1 MASEGIPLFSPEC
14 FAYIQVPNP
23 SDYKSFCKGIAHLLN
38 EGAVQALQLC

>member
-1 MASEGIPLFSPEC
+1 VAFEGIPSFSPEI
-14 FAYIQVPNP
+14 FTYIQVPNP